1 MIFNLYGIFMS
12 DSYLSNRNSIRQK
25 MRSLRNSIN
34 AKQQQK
40 ITKLLIKKLV
50 SYLPII
56 QAKKIAIFLSIDGEP
71 NTKPLIKVLLEE
83 NKQIFLPVIKSYVE
97 NDLIFINY
105 TPKTPLILNTFGILE
120 PIINK
125 DNILNLSDL
134 DVMLVPLVA
143 FDRKGQRLGMGRGYY
158 DRTLQNWQKYN
169 FLPIGIAH
177 DFQLVE
183 KLPTAKWD
191 IPLPIIITP
200 SHIWQW

>member
-1 MIFNLYGIFMS
+1 MS